1 MIEQLLLL
9 LHVYAVNGKIVEISD
24 PAVYVKITLFCSSI
38 VFGWPEMTESL
49 NHFTEQLQWAVNY
62 DGRPEM
68 LQGLKEIGSLIF
80 WMSLLDTA
88 MVS

>member
-1 MIEQLLLL
+1 M
-9 LHVYAVNGKIVEISD
+9 
-24 PAVYVKITLFCSSI
+24 
-38 VFGWPEMTESL
+38 FGWLDKTTESL

-68 LQGLKEIGSLIF
+68 LQGLREIGSLIF

-88 MVS
+88 MVSWKRLDDLQYCKILLIYDSFLAVFY